1 LGFGAHWN
9 AQWSPKFS
17 THINAYYSKYNVDAT
32 DNRIETDQKL
42 TQSNEVLDTGI
53 KLNTTYHLNTYLN
66 FLFGYQFNETGI
78 LNETTVSAPVFERTK
93 KDVLLNHALF
103 SEAEYHK
110 DNTYFRIGVRGN
122 YFQKFDK
129 FLIEPRLN
137 MRQKLSNQWALKLEG
152 EFKNQSATQIV
163 DFQDDFLG
171 VENRRWI
178 LADNDSIPIATSKQA
193 SLGVE
198 FNQNNLNLEVT
209 GFYKTVDGITASN
222 QGFYNNFQYRKAHGS
237 YTAKGV
243 EFLINKTAN
252 TYSAWL
258 SYTYSTN
265 NYEFDAFTPSKFPNN
280 VDIRHSLSLAFNYDI
295 LENLQVSIGG
305 IWRSG
310 KPYTKPVEGNET
322 VQDGNT
328 TFVNYDTPN
337 AEHLDTF
344 KRLDA
349 SMNYSFKFSERV
361 KASLRA
367 GVINLTNER
376 NLINRYYEVDPIN
389 SDEAIQIDNT
399 SLGFTPNVSFRVN
412 F

>member
-1 LGFGAHWN
+1 
-9 AQWSPKFS
+9 
-17 THINAYYSKYNVDAT
+17 
-32 DNRIETDQKL
+32 
-42 TQSNEVLDTGI
+42 
-53 KLNTTYHLNTYLN
+53 
-66 FLFGYQFNETGI
+66 
-78 LNETTVSAPVFERTK
+78 
-93 KDVLLNHALF
+93 
-103 SEAEYHK
+103 
-110 DNTYFRIGVRGN
+110 
-122 YFQKFDK
+122 
-129 FLIEPRLN
+129 
-137 MRQKLSNQWALKLEG
+137 
-152 EFKNQSATQIV
+152 
-163 DFQDDFLG
+163 
-171 VENRRWI
+171 
-178 LADNDSIPIATSKQA
+178 
-193 SLGVE
+193 
-198 FNQNNLNLEVT
+198 
-209 GFYKTVDGITASN
+209 
-222 QGFYNNFQYRKAHGS
+222 
-237 YTAKGV
+237 
-243 EFLINKTAN
+243 
-252 TYSAWL
+252 
-258 SYTYSTN
+258 
-265 NYEFDAFTPSKFPNN
+265 

-337 AEHLDTF
+337 AENLDAF

-376 NLINRYYEVDPIN
+376 NLINRYYEVDPNN